1 MNSQAPDSAHQRWLL
16 EQLPALL
23 ANGVID
29 AAAAE
34 RLRRHYATVTATTAR
49 PWGLILSALLGTAL
63 TGAGL
68 ILLLAHNW
76 ETWGRTTRTIVS
88 LLPLLLTQALTLYTL
103 LRRTDSLAWRES
115 SALAQLCAIA
125 AGIALIGQTYHL
137 PGDVGSFLLSCVL
150 LSLPLVYLL
159 DAAVV
164 AVLCIGGITAW
175 GVHDGGA
182 DSNPA
187 GTLGLLALLLP
198 YLALCLRR
206 ERYSRRSRGLLAGFA
221 LSLGMLS
228 LAALDHH
235 AWPLTLGALA
245 AASLLADAR
254 WLRAAPA
261 QTWRPLAQ
269 LGRFGIAA
277 IALLLA
283 SGADS
288 FESRFMLPSGSAL
301 EQAAQ
306 GLLGYGPLCASLIL
320 WALAWS
326 RREVETLFYGALPL
340 LCLLLQALA
349 LPGLTL
355 AAFNLYTLGLG
366 IVSIRRGLQQ
376 QDARAVNFGLLVI
389 VLLGMIRFLATDLP
403 YWLRG
408 LAFVLAGAGFFAA
421 NLWLKRRATA

>member
-16 EQLPALL
+16 EQLPALTTH
-23 ANGVID
+23 GVLD
-29 AAAAE
+29 AATAE
-34 RLRRHYATVTATTAR
+34 RLRQHYATAIASPAR
-49 PWGLILSALLGTAL
+49 PWGLILSGLLGTAL

-76 ETWGRTTRTIVS
+76 DSWDRNTRTVVS
-88 LLPLLLTQALTLYTL
+88 LLPLLLTQAVTLYTL

-115 SALAQLCAIA
+115 SALAQMCAIA

-137 PGDVGSFLLSCVL
+137 PGDVSSFLLTCVL

-175 GVHDGGA
+175 GVQDGGA
-182 DSNPA
+182 VSILA
-187 GTLGLLALLLP
+187 ATLGLLALLLP

-206 ERYSRRSRGLLAGFA
+206 DRYSRRSRGLLAGYA
-221 LSLGMLS
+221 LSLGLIS
-228 LAALDHH
+228 LAALDHY

-245 AASLLADAR
+245 AAGLLADAR
-254 WLRAAPA
+254 WLATAPA
-261 QTWRPLAQ
+261 HAWRPLSE

-277 IALLLA
+277 MVLLLA
-283 SGADS
+283 SGADD
-288 FESRFMLPSGSAL
+288 FDSRFIVPSGSAL

-306 GLLGYGPLCASLIL
+306 GLLAYGPLCASLFL

-326 RREVETLFYGALPL
+326 RREAETLLYGALPL
-340 LCLLLQALA
+340 LCLLLQVLA
-349 LPGLTL
+349 LPALTL
-355 AAFNLYTLGLG
+355 IAFNLYALGLG
-366 IVSIRRGLQQ
+366 IVSIRRGLRQNH
-376 QDARAVNFGLLVI
+376 ARRVNFGLLVI
-389 VLLGMIRFLATDLP
+389 VALGMIHFLSTDLP

-408 LAFVLAGAGFFAA
+408 IAFVVTGAGFFAA
-421 NLWLKRRATA
+421 NLWLKRRVSA